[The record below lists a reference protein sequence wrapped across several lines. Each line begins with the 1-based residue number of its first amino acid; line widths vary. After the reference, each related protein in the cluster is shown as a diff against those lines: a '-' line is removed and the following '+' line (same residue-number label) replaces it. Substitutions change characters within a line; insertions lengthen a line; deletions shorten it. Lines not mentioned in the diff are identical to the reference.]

1 MPVGVRTHLRNF
13 LRANGVY
20 VPVIQGKTSVS
31 QTLESVVNCPE
42 PLEWPDWEAQRIS
55 AKGSFNSIRNT
66 IDPVETERRNR
77 MYMEEAFQKRDL
89 DLVRLYQSKLGIPI
103 MQRQIVRERRS

>member
-1 MPVGVRTHLRNF
+1 MAYTDWTAEQFTAMPVGVRTHLRNF

-42 PLEWPDWEAQRIS
+42 PLEWPE
-55 AKGSFNSIRNT
+55 
-66 IDPVETERRNR
+66 
-77 MYMEEAFQKRDL
+77 
-89 DLVRLYQSKLGIPI
+89 
-103 MQRQIVRERRS
+103 